1 MTAMSDQTILVEH
14 DVSPMKLAVLAVD
27 DWPEKILPVS
37 RFEQQ
42 YPQTASVFV
51 VQGRAVLQHKRP
63 EGEPKR
69 PEGEPKRPE
78 GEPKRPEGEP
88 KRPEGEPNTPQGS
101 QAPRRGAKRPEG
113 EPTEATNIH
122 IMEGDLVTFLP
133 QTVCTWEVVQPL
145 TIQSNIG

>member
-78 GEPKRPEGEP
+78 GEP
-88 KRPEGEPNTPQGS
+88 NTPQGS